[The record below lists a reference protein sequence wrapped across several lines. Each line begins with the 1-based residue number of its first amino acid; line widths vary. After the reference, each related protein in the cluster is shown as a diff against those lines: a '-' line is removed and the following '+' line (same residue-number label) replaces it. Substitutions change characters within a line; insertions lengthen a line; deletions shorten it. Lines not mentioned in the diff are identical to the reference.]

1 MENIF
6 ALIVEAERL
15 SNEKAMELFDCN
27 EEGLKKI
34 LAGEEKPGVKGL
46 YNVNRLYG
54 VSMALMMDG
63 EPNDATDRV
72 VIDQMKAKLA
82 QSHSI
87 ARGDEFYQKLVDLGI
102 KSIDREHLFE
112 IYDQDKD
119 LVNISGLIVR
129 DNYELYQAVKSLNV
143 ALRPG
148 GYRLNPLRE
157 HPEENRVADWHQ
169 ADTAMRML
177 FLNGHL
183 RDKNFNKLFAEI
195 QIEKLSL
202 EKACDFL
209 SFYQSGRLEFDPQ
222 MVLRLIN
229 QGALVIKVA
238 STEVDNWGRVVN
250 HYEKDVFATLLLKDY
265 CEKLLKK

>member
-15 SNEKAMELFDCN
+15 SEEKAMELFDCDA
-27 EEGLKKI
+27 EHLKKI
-34 LAGEEKPGVKGL
+34 VEGEEKPGVKGL
-46 YNVNRLYG
+46 YNVNRHYG
-54 VSMALMMDG
+54 VSMGLMMDG
-63 EPNDATDRV
+63 EPSDATDRV
-72 VIDQMKAKLA
+72 VIEQMKTQLA
-82 QSHSI
+82 QSHSV

-102 KSIDREHLFE
+102 KCIDREHLFE

-129 DNYELYQAVKSLNV
+129 DNYELYQAVKSLGV

-169 ADTAMRML
+169 ADSAMRAL

-183 RDKNFNKLFAEI
+183 RDRDFNKLFNEI

-202 EKACDFL
+202 EKACDML
-209 SFYQSGRLEFDPQ
+209 SFYQAGRLEFDPS
-222 MVLRLIN
+222 MVLRLIDH
-229 QGALVIKVA
+229 GAVIIRVVA
-238 STEVDNWGRVVN
+238 HEIDNWGRPIDR
-250 HYEKDVFATLLLKDY
+250 YERDVFTTMLLKEY

>member
-15 SNEKAMELFDCN
+15 SDEKAMALFDCDA
-27 EEGLKKI
+27 ESLKKI
-34 LAGEEKPGVKGL
+34 IAGEEKPGVKGL
-46 YNVNRLYG
+46 YNVNRQYG

-63 EPNDATDRV
+63 EPSDATDRV
-72 VIDQMKAKLA
+72 VMEQFKSQLA

-87 ARGDEFYQKLVDLGI
+87 ARGDAFYQKLVDLGI
-102 KSIDREHLFE
+102 HSIDREHLFE

-129 DNYELYQAVKSLNV
+129 DNYELYQAVKSLGV

-169 ADTAMRML
+169 ADSAMRVL

-183 RDKNFNKLFAEI
+183 HDRDFNKLFAEI

-202 EKACDFL
+202 EKACDML
-209 SFYQSGRLEFDPQ
+209 SFYQAGRLEFDPA
-222 MVLRLIN
+222 MVLRLIEH
-229 QGALVIKVA
+229 GAVIVRVA

-250 HYEKDVFATLLLKDY
+250 RYEKDIFATMLLKEY